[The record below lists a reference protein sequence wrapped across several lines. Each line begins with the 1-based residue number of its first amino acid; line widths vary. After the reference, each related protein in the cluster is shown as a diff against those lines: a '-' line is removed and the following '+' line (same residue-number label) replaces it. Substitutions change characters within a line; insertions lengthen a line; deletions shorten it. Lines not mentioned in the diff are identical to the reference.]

1 MTRMNLNKLLFLENK
16 NEDRQQVKFQGV
28 IYIILLETVQV
39 W

>member
-28 IYIILLETVQV
+28 IYIILLDAVQV

>member
-1 MTRMNLNKLLFLENK
+1 MNINELLFLENK

-28 IYIILLETVQV
+28 IYIILLDAVQV

>member
-1 MTRMNLNKLLFLENK
+1 MTIMNLNELLFLENK

>member
-1 MTRMNLNKLLFLENK
+1 MTIINLSKLLFLENK

-28 IYIILLETVQV
+28 IYIILLEAVQV

>member
-1 MTRMNLNKLLFLENK
+1 MNINELLFLENK

-28 IYIILLETVQV
+28 IHIILLEAVQV

>member
-1 MTRMNLNKLLFLENK
+1 MNINELLFLENK

-28 IYIILLETVQV
+28 IYIILLETVKV

>member
-1 MTRMNLNKLLFLENK
+1 MNINELLFLENK

-28 IYIILLETVQV
+28 IYTILLKAVQV

>member
-1 MTRMNLNKLLFLENK
+1 MNINELLFLENK

-28 IYIILLETVQV
+28 IYIILFETVQV

>member
-1 MTRMNLNKLLFLENK
+1 MNINELLFLKNK

-28 IYIILLETVQV
+28 IYIILLEAVQV

>member
-1 MTRMNLNKLLFLENK
+1 MNINELLFLENK

-28 IYIILLETVQV
+28 IYIILLEAVQV

>member
-1 MTRMNLNKLLFLENK
+1 MTIMNLNELLFLENK

-28 IYIILLETVQV
+28 IYIILLDAVQV